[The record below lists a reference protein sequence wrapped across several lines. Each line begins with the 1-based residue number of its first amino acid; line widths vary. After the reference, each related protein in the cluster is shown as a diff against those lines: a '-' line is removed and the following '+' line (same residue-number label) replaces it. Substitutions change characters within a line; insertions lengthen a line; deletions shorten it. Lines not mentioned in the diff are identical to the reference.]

1 MSVFLPV
8 AGISINLF
16 LVVGAGMMV
25 GLLSGL
31 VGVGGGFLMTP
42 ILMMLGVP
50 PTVAAAS
57 DTSAIVATSSSGVA
71 AHFRLGNVDY
81 KLGSILL
88 CGGLVG
94 AAIGVQLIKLLRA
107 LGNADFVITI
117 TYIVVLGSL
126 GSFMVVKSVR
136 SLRGEGMVPRE
147 RGPRRPQ
154 RPFLSRLPL
163 QMAFPHSG
171 IQHSVLV
178 PFFLCL
184 LVGMLAAIMG
194 VGGGFIMVPMMVY
207 LLHMPPH
214 LAVGTDL
221 FQILFTCAGVTFMQA
236 TTNHTVDLVLALLVA
251 LGSTIGAQIGA
262 RLTRRLRGEQLM
274 IVLASLV
281 LFVMAKMLVSILVT
295 PSCILG
301 RSKGEAF
308 LRRPAWMQ
316 VLPAQQAYNAGVLIA
331 AADGRQSRDR
341 ERAGARASPTLKLN
355 GTAAPRK
362 RPPADPAGRDGSVQ
376 DRVPHG

>member
-16 LVVGAGMMV
+16 LVVGTGMLV
-25 GLLSGL
+25 GVLSGL

-42 ILMMLGVP
+42 LLMMFGVP
-50 PTVAAAS
+50 ATVAAAS
-57 DTSAIVATSSSGVA
+57 GTSAIVATSSSGVA

-94 AAIGVQLIKLLRA
+94 AAIGVQVIKLLRA
-107 LGNADFVITI
+107 LGSADFVITI

-163 QMAFPHSG
+163 QMSFPRSG

-178 PFFLCL
+178 PFFLCT
-184 LVGMLAAIMG
+184 LVGILAAIMG

-236 TTNHTVDLVLALLVA
+236 TTNHTVDLTLALLVG
-251 LGSTIGAQIGA
+251 LGSTVGAQIGA
-262 RLTRRLRGEQLM
+262 RLTRHLRGEQLM

-281 LFVMAKMLVSILVT
+281 LFVTAEMLVSILVT
-295 PSCILG
+295 PSCILAPG
-301 RSKGEAF
+301 KGEAF
-308 LRRPAWMQ
+308 LRRPALMR
-316 VLPAQQAYNAGVLIA
+316 VLPAQQAHNAGVLVA
-331 AADGRQSRDR
+331 AADCRQRRDR
-341 ERAGARASPTLKLN
+341 KGAGARAAPALNLN
-355 GTAAPRK
+355 GTAALRK
-362 RPPADPAGRDGSVQ
+362 RPLADPAGRDGSVQ
-376 DRVPHG
+376 GCVPHG